1 MAKDFIF
8 HDESDYFNTRKDHRQ
23 ERKAAQKRDRSKY
36 KKTDR
41 EKMQATPELPEKEL
55 KEGIVTSIRP
65 QQFSVSSGDSIFV
78 CSLRGFLKKENKEQK
93 NLVVVGDRVLFDPSS
108 QGEGVIH
115 TVLERHSV
123 LSRLDHLSQQKEHLL
138 AANVDQLFITVS
150 VVDPLLRPTIIDR
163 YLIAAIKGN
172 LHPIIICNKID
183 LLDDPSYQED
193 EREMQREILLECE
206 KAYNAI
212 GCPFIPV
219 SSKTGVGIDIITKM
233 LKDKISVFSGQSGT
247 GKSSIINATTGLDL
261 KVGKTVL
268 RTRKGTHTT
277 SSTQLLPLSFGGWCI
292 DTPGIKSFGVW
303 DLQEED
309 LKEYFV
315 EIADAAMGCKFP
327 DCQHLG
333 EPGCKIPDALEAG
346 TISPL
351 RYESYLTL
359 LSSLKQDHLRR

>member
-8 HDESDYFNTRKDHRQ
+8 HDESDYFDTRKDHRH

-41 EKMQATPELPEKEL
+41 EKVQAVPELSEKEL
-55 KEGIVTSIRP
+55 KEGIVTGIRP
-65 QQFSVSSGDSIFV
+65 QQFFVSSGNSTFI
-78 CSLRGFLKKENKEQK
+78 CSLRGFLKKENTAQK
-93 NLVVVGDRVLFDPSS
+93 NLVVVGDRVLFEPNSPT
-108 QGEGVIH
+108 EGVIY
-115 TVLERHSV
+115 TVLERKSV

-138 AANVDQLFITVS
+138 AANVDQLFITIS
-150 VVDPLLRPTIIDR
+150 VVDPLLRPAIIDR

-172 LHPIIICNKID
+172 LHPVIICNKID
-183 LLDDPSYQED
+183 LLDDPAYGD
-193 EREMQREILLECE
+193 FEREVQKEILLECE
-206 KAYNAI
+206 TAYNAI
-212 GCPFIPV
+212 GYPFVPV
-219 SSKTGVGIDIITKM
+219 SSKTGVGIDSIARM
-233 LKDKISVFSGQSGT
+233 MKDKISVFSGQSGT
-247 GKSSIINATTGLDL
+247 GKSSIINAATGLDL

-268 RTRKGTHTT
+268 RTRKGSHTT
-277 SSTQLLPLSFGGWCI
+277 SSTQLLPLASGGWCI

-315 EIADAAMGCKFP
+315 EIAEASAGCKFP

-333 EPGCKIPDALEAG
+333 EPGCKIPDAIVAG
-346 TISPL
+346 TISEL
-351 RYESYLTL
+351 RFESYLTL